1 MVPGQRKRGAGKQRI
16 VENSEA
22 ATKHSFSGTSRV
34 PCEAD
39 ARCKVVA
46 VGFVQG
52 SPQWSEGGGGIGWVG
67 NSCCNIKIM
76 ELVAMKDGVE
86 DVTHAEIQGEG
97 RREWN
102 VILHKGR
109 IVSVLR
115 TDHGMD

>member
-67 NSCCNIKIM
+67 NSCCNIKLLQ
-76 ELVAMKDGVE
+76 LVAMKNGGVRAM
-86 DVTHAEIQGEG
+86 HAEIQGEA
-97 RREWN
+97 RREPH
-102 VILHKGR
+102 VILHKET
-109 IVSVLR
+109 L
-115 TDHGMD
+115 